1 MSALHSRAVLP
12 GGHLRLHGDAS
23 QSSHVAAPR
32 SAGVKGPDSLFRQGW
47 HSLGPRP
54 RAPISA
60 ATGAR
65 QVRLRTC
72 GLAGDGAAGVGGLLP
87 GDGVREQRP
96 PRSSRAFTASS
107 GWKSVQG
114 EKRVFMTLP
123 LPSPSPHFL
132 PDFSL
137 KLSHAFKHP
146 RKRLGGDGEK
156 KGLVPFQ
163 NKAKDKEGTEVGE
176 GRRQPPRW
184 SPGLHPA
191 SGSCTDRGWGGAD
204 GGETTPRWA
213 RRGSAPHPAA
223 VTDTGNCGF
232 QLSF

>member
-1 MSALHSRAVLP
+1 MAQPGSEAP
-12 GGHLRLHGDAS
+12 CPNQGGHGSRPSKIGDLR
-23 QSSHVAAPR
+23 
-32 SAGVKGPDSLFRQGW
+32 AGRGW
-47 HSLGPRP
+47 G
-54 RAPISA
+54 
-60 ATGAR
+60 G
-65 QVRLRTC
+65 
-72 GLAGDGAAGVGGLLP
+72 GVGGLFP
-87 GDGVREQRP
+87 GDEVRGQRP

-123 LPSPSPHFL
+123 LPIPLPHFL

-176 GRRQPPRW
+176 GRRQPPRC

-191 SGSCTDRGWGGAD
+191 SGSCTERGWGGAD